1 MSIRL
6 TTGLRTNGVLAGM
19 ACLAL
24 CAGALPCR
32 GAQLLAHWHA
42 DEAGPAF
49 SDAGVYGIPL
59 QQDGG
64 TATALSG
71 PGIEDTAVYLNW
83 VPAGNA
89 TRLFAEDGHLQKDS
103 FGFSFWV
110 NPVNLNPFDNLL
122 AKEMAFNNT
131 IPSYSRM
138 AWQVHVMEN
147 NGSGAAPIQLI
158 VRGDNRALG
167 DFFGAVQSTVTLPL
181 GTNVVTWFHV
191 AGGYDAVTGALTLYV
206 NGVKTISANSVPG
219 ARHHDGSPLAVGSA
233 RNGSDVVAF
242 SAIAMMDDIQIYD
255 APLTGEEVAHLGAHP
270 GEHVRDLWVSSHGI
284 SGAAYALGFE
294 SVGGRAYEVRVT
306 DDFAAFAVA
315 TVVTSSIP
323 LQHDGGTAAPL
334 SGSGIAG
341 DGAQLR
347 WVSPETSAT
356 RLFASHAA
364 LQHDSFGFSFWLK
377 PDNINPFDNLM
388 AKEMAAPGSGD
399 LYTRMSWQ
407 VQVLDNNGAGRA
419 PIQVIVRGDNRA
431 QGDFFGTAVSAPV
444 VPLFGASPYWIHVA
458 GGYDAQTGAL
468 RLHVDGVETV
478 SGNSSPGASNS
489 GGGAISLGSA
499 RNGADFVAFSAAT
512 HLDEIQVYD
521 APLTAQDAAFL
532 KQHPGGELLHRPRLV
547 AYWPMG
553 EEGAP
558 YADVA
563 DGLRSSLVSL
573 DIAAMDALVGPGPGA
588 ARAFKVTETAPSAGF

>member
-1 MSIRL
+1 MGICH
-6 TTGLRTNGVLAGM
+6 TTGLRAQGALAG
-19 ACLAL
+19 LAGLVL
-24 CAGALPCR
+24 CAVAWPCR

-71 PGIEDTAVYLNW
+71 PGIEDAAVYLNW
-83 VPAGNA
+83 VPAGSA
-89 TRLFAEDGHLQKDS
+89 TRLYAEGGQLQKDS

-122 AKEMAFNNT
+122 AKEMALNNT

-147 NGSGAAPIQLI
+147 NGSGAAPIQL
-158 VRGDNRALG
+158 
-167 DFFGAVQSTVTLPL
+167 
-181 GTNVVTWFHV
+181 
-191 AGGYDAVTGALTLYV
+191 
-206 NGVKTISANSVPG
+206 
-219 ARHHDGSPLAVGSA
+219 
-233 RNGSDVVAF
+233 
-242 SAIAMMDDIQIYD
+242 
-255 APLTGEEVAHLGAHP
+255 
-270 GEHVRDLWVSSHGI
+270 
-284 SGAAYALGFE
+284 
-294 SVGGRAYEVRVT
+294 
-306 DDFAAFAVA
+306 
-315 TVVTSSIP
+315 
-323 LQHDGGTAAPL
+323 
-334 SGSGIAG
+334 
-341 DGAQLR
+341 
-347 WVSPETSAT
+347 
-356 RLFASHAA
+356 
-364 LQHDSFGFSFWLK
+364 
-377 PDNINPFDNLM
+377 
-388 AKEMAAPGSGD
+388 
-399 LYTRMSWQ
+399 
-407 VQVLDNNGAGRA
+407 
-419 PIQVIVRGDNRA
+419 IVRGDNRA

-499 RNGADFVAFSAAT
+499 RNGSDFVAFSAAT

-521 APLTAQDAAFL
+521 APLTVQDAAFL
-532 KQHPGGELLHRPRLV
+532 KQHPGGELLHMPRLV

-558 YADVA
+558 FADVA
-563 DGLRSSLVSL
+563 DGMRSSSISL
-573 DIAAMDALVGPGPGA
+573 GVAAIDALFGSEPGA
-588 ARAFKVTETAPSAGF
+588 ARVFKVTETPPSAGF